1 MAATMSRRMAS
12 YSLRDML
19 ILSQLSKDEEGEE
32 TEVRREDQDKINRFS
47 TLHQKEKLLQADLKT
62 REVRSRLNM
71 RVQNYMV
78 DLYIVQKE
86 KEDLEEVSSEL
97 ELADEDEKVSYKIG
111 DSFFLL
117 PLPEV
122 QELLAASIE
131 KIDSDVTAVEEK
143 LSEFREEMQQLKTA
157 LYGRFG
163 RSINLEA

>member
-1 MAATMSRRMAS
+1 ATTKWPPQCRDEWQVIRCGICEKLKA
-12 YSLRDML
+12 YSV
-19 ILSQLSKDEEGEE
+19 QLSKDEEGEE

-62 REVRSRLNM
+62 KE
-71 RVQNYMV
+71 
-78 DLYIVQKE
+78 KE

-143 LSEFREEMQQLKTA
+143 LSELREEMQQLKTA